1 MNNETQEK
9 IFEVLESVLEQF
21 AFAFCET
28 VDKDEIK
35 DIPDEMIH
43 SSLAFKGPY
52 SGEIALVLSL
62 DLCIELAGN
71 VLGMDPGDEGVEDY
85 GQDSLKELLNV
96 LIGNVLTELY
106 GEDAFFDFD
115 TPSNKRLDKKSWDA
129 LVADPASFTM
139 TIEDAP
145 ALLYFNIIN

>member
-1 MNNETQEK
+1 MNNETQENL
-9 IFEVLESVLEQF
+9 FEVLEHVLEQF
-21 AFAFCET
+21 AFAFCEI
-28 VDKDEIK
+28 VDKDK
-35 DIPDEMIH
+35 VSDIPQEMIH
-43 SSLAFKGPY
+43 SSLSFKGPY

-96 LIGNVLTELY
+96 LIGNLLTELY
-106 GEDAFFDFD
+106 GEDAFFDFA
-115 TPSNKRLDKKSWDA
+115 TPHNKCLDKDAWDA
-129 LVADPASFTM
+129 LVADPSSLTM

-145 ALLYFNIIN
+145 ALLYFKIDK